1 MQALIDFYQSS
12 HWIYRVFS
20 VVLVVV
26 TVNLIV
32 RIVLN
37 RLQQKVR
44 NSETIW
50 DDALYDA
57 INPPLRLLMWV
68 IGLGIAADLVE
79 PLNDETIF
87 AYIDP
92 LRRLLVIACFAWF
105 LVRLI
110 RKMESAMLQRGT
122 LRGEDLDRTTVE
134 AMAKLLRLSVIITSV
149 LVVLQTLGFSI
160 SGVLAFGGIGGI
172 AIGFAAKDM
181 LANLF
186 GGLTVYMDRPFSVG
200 DWVRS
205 PTIDIEGTVEKIGW
219 RSTRIRR
226 FDKRPI
232 YVPNSLFT
240 SMVVENPSRMTNR
253 RINETIGL
261 RYDDAGVVNEVV
273 NEVREYLHAHP
284 EVDHD
289 QTVIVNFNAYGA
301 SSLDFFIYCLT
312 KTTNWVRYHEVKH
325 AILIDI
331 HGIVTRHGAEFA
343 FPTRT
348 LHMVPPELEGPSMDK
363 QGSGA

>member
-1 MQALIDFYQSS
+1 MPDIIALYQDG
-12 HWIYRVFS
+12 HWIMRVFA
-20 VVLVVV
+20 VVLAVV
-26 TVNLIV
+26 TVNLLLRLILSRLHDQV
-32 RIVLN
+32 RQSSTV
-37 RLQQKVR
+37 
-44 NSETIW
+44 W

-57 INPPLRLLMWV
+57 LNPPLRFLVWV
-68 IGLGIAADLVE
+68 IGLGIAAELVE
-79 PLNDETIF
+79 PLDTDTIF
-87 AYIDP
+87 HYVDP
-92 LRRLLVIACFAWF
+92 LRRVAVIFALGWF
-105 LVRLI
+105 LVRLVEKVEQAI
-110 RKMESAMLQRGT
+110 VHRGE
-122 LRGEDLDRTTVE
+122 LRGEPVDQTTAE
-134 AMAKLLRLSVIITSV
+134 AIAKLLRLSVIITCV

-186 GGLTVYMDRPFSVG
+186 GGLTVYMDRPFAVG

-253 RINETIGL
+253 RIHETIGI
-261 RYDDAGVVNEVV
+261 RYDDAQALDGVVE
-273 NEVREYLHAHP
+273 EVRDYLKNHP
-284 EVDHD
+284 DID
-289 QTVIVNFNAYGA
+289 QNQTVMVNFNAFNN

-312 KTTNWVRYHEVKH
+312 KTTNWARFHEVKH
-325 AILIDI
+325 QILLHI
-331 HGIVTRHGAEFA
+331 HGIVTRRGAQFA

-348 LHMVPPELEGPSMDK
+348 LHMPSPDTDD
-363 QGSGA
+363 SAHE

>member
-1 MQALIDFYQSS
+1 MQDIIEFYQTS
-12 HWIYRVFS
+12 HWIYRVFT
-20 VVLVVV
+20 VVFIVVV
-26 TVNLIV
+26 INLVV
-32 RIVLN
+32 RIVLAHLHK
-37 RLQQKVR
+37 RVR
-44 NSETIW
+44 DSETIW

-57 INPPLRLLMWV
+57 INPPLRFLIWI
-68 IGLGIAADLVE
+68 IGIGIAADLVE
-79 PLNDETIF
+79 PLNDDTIF
-87 AYIDP
+87 SYIDP
-92 LRRLLVIACFAWF
+92 TRRVAVIATFVWF

-110 RKMESAMLQRGT
+110 EKVESAVLIRAQ
-122 LRGEDLDRTTVE
+122 LRGQSVDRTTVE
-134 AMAKLLRLSVIITSV
+134 AMAKLIRLSVIITGV

-172 AIGFAAKDM
+172 AVGFAAKDM

-200 DWVRS
+200 DWIRS
-205 PTIDIEGTVEKIGW
+205 PNVDIEGTVENIGW

-240 SMVVENPSRMTNR
+240 SIVVENPSRMTNR
-253 RINETIGL
+253 RINETIGI
-261 RYDDAGVVNEVV
+261 RYADAARMNEIVVA
-273 NEVREYLHAHP
+273 VREYLTKHEAI
-284 EVDHD
+284 D
-289 QTVIVNFNAYGA
+289 QKQTIIVNFNAYNA

-312 KTTNWVRYHEVKH
+312 KTTNWVEYHDIKH

-331 HGIVTRHGAEFA
+331 HDIVTRHGAEFA

-348 LHMVPPELEGPSMDK
+348 LHMIPENAEVAGDE
-363 QGSGA
+363 

>member
-1 MQALIDFYQSS
+1 MSAILDFYQNE
-12 HWIYRVFS
+12 HWVYRVFT
-20 VVLVVV
+20 VVLIVVS
-26 TVNLIV
+26 VNLIV
-32 RIVLN
+32 RLVLN
-37 RLQQKVR
+37 RLHDKVR
-44 NSETIW
+44 DSETIW

-57 INPPLRLLMWV
+57 INPPLRFLVWI
-68 IGLGIAADLVE
+68 IGIGIAADLVE
-79 PLNDETIF
+79 PLNEETIF

-92 LRRLLVIACFAWF
+92 VRMVAVIATFVWF

-110 RKMESAMLQRGT
+110 EKVEGAMLYRGK
-122 LRGEDLDRTTVE
+122 LRGEELDRTTVE
-134 AMAKLLRLSVIITSV
+134 ALAKLLRLSVIITGV

-205 PTIDIEGTVEKIGW
+205 PNMDIEGTVENIGW

-226 FDKRPI
+226 FNKRPI

-253 RINETIGL
+253 RIHETIGL
-261 RYDDAGVVNEVV
+261 RYADAQKLDGVVDEVKD
-273 NEVREYLHAHP
+273 YLKKH
-284 EVDHD
+284 EEIDHD
-289 QTVIVNFNAYGA
+289 QTIIVNFNAYGP

-312 KTTNWVRYHEVKH
+312 KTTNWVRYHEIKH
-325 AILIDI
+325 QVLMDI
-331 HGIVTRHGAEFA
+331 HRIVQAHGADFA
-343 FPTRT
+343 FPTRS
-348 LHMVPPELEGPSMDK
+348 LHMVHDEVQEP
-363 QGSGA
+363 A

>member
-1 MQALIDFYQSS
+1 MQDIFELYQNG
-12 HWIYRVFS
+12 HWIVRVFA
-20 VVLVVV
+20 VVLAVV
-26 TVNLIV
+26 TVNL
-32 RIVLN
+32 LL
-37 RLQQKVR
+37 RLLLARLHSRVKA
-44 NSETIW
+44 STTIW
-50 DDALYDA
+50 DDAMYEA
-57 INPPLRLLMWV
+57 INPPLRLLIWI

-79 PLNDETIF
+79 PLNEETVF
-87 AYIDP
+87 AYVDP
-92 LRRLLVIACFAWF
+92 VRRVAVIGSLVWF
-105 LVRLI
+105 LVRLVHHV
-110 RKMESAMLQRGT
+110 ELALLQRSATG
-122 LRGEDLDRTTVE
+122 GEPVDRTTVE
-134 AMAKLLRLSVIITSV
+134 AIAKLLRLSVIITGV

-205 PTIDIEGTVEKIGW
+205 PSMDIEGTVEKIGW

-253 RINETIGL
+253 RIHETFGI
-261 RYDDAGVVNEVV
+261 RYADAGVINAVV
-273 NEVREYLHAHP
+273 AEVRDYLKQHA
-284 EVDHD
+284 EIDQD
-289 QTVIVNFNAYGA
+289 QTVIVNFNGYGN

-312 KTTNWVRYHEVKH
+312 RTTSWVKFHEVKH
-325 AILIDI
+325 EVLLQVHA
-331 HGIVTRHGAEFA
+331 IVTRHGAEFA

-348 LHMVPPELEGPSMDK
+348 LHMQPATAEIQHDE
-363 QGSGA
+363 

>member
-1 MQALIDFYQSS
+1 MLQDIIEFYQTS
-12 HWIYRVFS
+12 HWIYRVFT
-20 VVLVVV
+20 VVFVVVVINLVVRMV
-26 TVNLIV
+26 LAHLHK
-32 RIVLN
+32 RI
-37 RLQQKVR
+37 RD
-44 NSETIW
+44 SETIW

-57 INPPLRLLMWV
+57 INPPLRFLIWI
-68 IGLGIAADLVE
+68 IGIGIAADLVE
-79 PLNDETIF
+79 PLNNDTIF

-92 LRRLLVIACFAWF
+92 TRRVAVIATFVWF

-110 RKMESAMLQRGT
+110 EKIESAVLVRAQ
-122 LRGEDLDRTTVE
+122 LRGQSVDRTTVE
-134 AMAKLLRLSVIITSV
+134 AMAKLVRLSVIITGV

-172 AIGFAAKDM
+172 AVGFAAKDM

-200 DWVRS
+200 DWIRS
-205 PTIDIEGTVEKIGW
+205 PNVDIEGTVENIGW

-240 SMVVENPSRMTNR
+240 SIVVENPSRMTNR
-253 RINETIGL
+253 RINETIGI
-261 RYDDAGVVNEVV
+261 RYADAARMNEIVKA
-273 NEVREYLHAHP
+273 VREYLTNHEAI
-284 EVDHD
+284 D
-289 QTVIVNFNAYGA
+289 QKQTIIVNFNAYNA

-312 KTTNWVRYHEVKH
+312 KTTNWVEYHEIKH

-331 HGIVTRHGAEFA
+331 HDIVTQHGAEFA

-348 LHMVPPELEGPSMDK
+348 LHMIPENAE
-363 QGSGA
+363 AAAHE

>member
-1 MQALIDFYQSS
+1 MIQDIIEFYQTS
-12 HWIYRVFS
+12 HWIYRVFT
-20 VVLVVV
+20 VVFIVVTINLLVRLVLV
-26 TVNLIV
+26 
-32 RIVLN
+32 
-37 RLQQKVR
+37 RLHKKVR
-44 NSETIW
+44 DSETIW

-57 INPPLRLLMWV
+57 INPPLRFLIWI
-68 IGLGIAADLVE
+68 IGIGIAADLVE
-79 PLNDETIF
+79 PLSDDTIF

-92 LRRLLVIACFAWF
+92 ARRVAVIGTFAWF

-110 RKMESAMLQRGT
+110 KKVESAVLIRAQM
-122 LRGEDLDRTTVE
+122 RGETIDRTTVE
-134 AMAKLLRLSVIITSV
+134 AMAKLVRLSVIITGV

-172 AIGFAAKDM
+172 AVGFAAKDM

-200 DWVRS
+200 DWIRS
-205 PTIDIEGTVEKIGW
+205 PTVDIEGTVENIGW

-240 SMVVENPSRMTNR
+240 SIVVENPSRMTNR
-253 RINETIGL
+253 RINETIGI
-261 RYDDAGVVNEVV
+261 RYADATRMNKIVED
-273 NEVREYLHAHP
+273 VRAYLKG
-284 EVDHD
+284 HD
-289 QTVIVNFNAYGA
+289 AIDQNQTIIANFNAYGA

-312 KTTNWVRYHEVKH
+312 KTTNWVEYHEVKH
-325 AILIDI
+325 AVLMDV
-331 HGIVTRHGAEFA
+331 HDIVTRHGAEFA

-348 LHMVPPELEGPSMDK
+348 LHMIPENPEAASNE
-363 QGSGA
+363 

>member
-1 MQALIDFYQSS
+1 MQALIEFYQHS
-12 HWIYRVFS
+12 HWIYRVFT

-26 TVNLIV
+26 TVNLVV

-37 RLQQKVR
+37 RLHQKVQD
-44 NSETIW
+44 SETIW
-50 DDALYDA
+50 DDALYEA
-57 INPPLRLLMWV
+57 INPPLRFLMWV

-92 LRRLLVIACFAWF
+92 VRRVLVIATFAWF

-110 RKMESAMLQRGT
+110 QKLESAMLERGQ

-134 AMAKLLRLSVIITSV
+134 AMAKLLRLSVIITAV

-186 GGLTVYMDRPFSVG
+186 GGLTVYMDRPFAVG

-205 PTIDIEGTVEKIGW
+205 PSMDIEGTVEKIGW

-261 RYDDAGVVNEVV
+261 RYDDAGAINAVVA
-273 NEVREYLHAHP
+273 EVRVYLKN
-284 EVDHD
+284 HD
-289 QTVIVNFNAYGA
+289 EIDQNQTIIVNFNAYGA
-301 SSLDFFIYCLT
+301 CSLDFFIYCLT

-325 AILIDI
+325 AILMDI
-331 HGIVTRHGAEFA
+331 HDIVLRNGAEFA

-348 LHMVPPELEGPSMDK
+348 LHMVPAEIQAASNPQELG
-363 QGSGA
+363 

>member
-1 MQALIDFYQSS
+1 MLQDIIEFYQTS
-12 HWIYRVFS
+12 HWIYRVFT
-20 VVLVVV
+20 VVFVVV
-26 TVNLIV
+26 VINLAV
-32 RIVLN
+32 RIVLAHLHK
-37 RLQQKVR
+37 RIR
-44 NSETIW
+44 DSETIW

-57 INPPLRLLMWV
+57 INPPLRFLIWI
-68 IGLGIAADLVE
+68 IGIGIAADLVE
-79 PLNDETIF
+79 PLNNDTIF

-92 LRRLLVIACFAWF
+92 TRRVAVIATFVWF

-110 RKMESAMLQRGT
+110 EKIESAVLVRAQMRGQT
-122 LRGEDLDRTTVE
+122 VDRTTVE
-134 AMAKLLRLSVIITSV
+134 AMAKLVRLSVIITGV

-172 AIGFAAKDM
+172 AVGFAAKDM

-200 DWVRS
+200 DWIRS
-205 PTIDIEGTVEKIGW
+205 PNVDIEGTVENIGW

-240 SMVVENPSRMTNR
+240 SIVVENPSRMTNR
-253 RINETIGL
+253 RINETIGI
-261 RYDDAGVVNEVV
+261 RYADAARMNEIVKA
-273 NEVREYLHAHP
+273 VREYLTHHEAI
-284 EVDHD
+284 D
-289 QTVIVNFNAYGA
+289 QKQTIIVNFNAYNA

-312 KTTNWVRYHEVKH
+312 KTTNWVEYHEIKH

-331 HGIVTRHGAEFA
+331 HDIVTQHGAEFA

-348 LHMVPPELEGPSMDK
+348 LHMIPENAE
-363 QGSGA
+363 AAAHE

>member
-1 MQALIDFYQSS
+1 MIEQFLGLYTNG
-12 HWIYRVFS
+12 HWITRVFT

-26 TVNLIV
+26 TINLV
-32 RIVLN
+32 LRLVLN
-37 RLQQKVR
+37 RLQKRIQA
-44 NSETIW
+44 SATIW
-50 DDALYDA
+50 DDAAYEA
-57 INPPLRLLMWV
+57 INPPLRLLVWI

-79 PLNDETIF
+79 PLHEDTIF
-87 AYIDP
+87 NYVDP
-92 LRRLLVIACFAWF
+92 VRRVAVIATFVWF
-105 LVRLI
+105 LIRLI
-110 RKMESAMLQRGT
+110 REVEGATLARG
-122 LRGEDLDRTTVE
+122 RRSGEPVDRTSVE
-134 AMAKLLRLSVIITSV
+134 AIAKLLRLSVIITGV

-205 PTIDIEGTVEKIGW
+205 PSMDIEGVVENIGW

-240 SMVVENPSRMTNR
+240 SMVVENPSRMTHR
-253 RINETIGL
+253 RINETIGV
-261 RYDDAGVVNEVV
+261 RYADAAALDGIVE
-273 NEVREYLHAHP
+273 EVRNYLQTHP
-284 EVDHD
+284 DID
-289 QTVIVNFNAYGA
+289 TAQTIIVNFNAFA
-301 SSLDFFIYCLT
+301 SSSLEFFIYCLT
-312 KTTNWVRYHEVKH
+312 RTTNWVEYHEVKH
-325 AILIDI
+325 RVLMDI
-331 HGIVTRHGAEFA
+331 HRMVTARGAEFA

-348 LHMVPPELEGPSMDK
+348 LHMIPAEPEPAHE
-363 QGSGA
+363 

>member
-1 MQALIDFYQSS
+1 MQALIEFYQNS
-12 HWIYRVFS
+12 HWIYRVFT
-20 VVLVVV
+20 VVLAVVS
-26 TVNLIV
+26 VNLFV
-32 RIVLN
+32 RIGLN
-37 RLQQKVR
+37 RLQHKVK
-44 NSETIW
+44 NSETVW
-50 DDALYDA
+50 DDAVYDA
-57 INPPLRLLMWV
+57 INPPLRLFMWV

-79 PLNDETIF
+79 PLNEETIF

-92 LRRLLVIACFAWF
+92 VRRVLIIACFAWF
-105 LVRLI
+105 LVRLVQ
-110 RKMESAMLQRGT
+110 KMEIAILQRGT

-186 GGLTVYMDRPFSVG
+186 GGLTVYMDRPFAVG

-205 PTIDIEGTVEKIGW
+205 PSMDIEGTVEKIGW

-253 RINETIGL
+253 RIHETIGL
-261 RYDDAGVVNEVV
+261 RYDDVGVINQVV
-273 NEVREYLHAHP
+273 DEVREYLKS
-284 EVDHD
+284 HD
-289 QTVIVNFNAYGA
+289 EIDQNQTVIVNFNAYGA

-312 KTTNWVRYHEVKH
+312 KTTNWVRFHEVKH
-325 AILIDI
+325 DILMDI
-331 HGIVTRHGAEFA
+331 HRIVSKHGAEFA

-348 LHMVPPELEGPSMDK
+348 LHMVPPDLEAAP
-363 QGSGA
+363 GSEGQTHL

>member
-1 MQALIDFYQSS
+1 MQDLIDFYQNG
-12 HWIYRVFS
+12 HWIYRVFT
-20 VVLVVV
+20 VVLLVV
-26 TVNLIV
+26 TVNLLV
-32 RIVLN
+32 RVVLN
-37 RLQQKVR
+37 RLQHKVR
-44 NSETIW
+44 ASETIW
-50 DDALYDA
+50 DDAVYDA
-57 INPPLRLLMWV
+57 INPPLRLLMWI

-92 LRRLLVIACFAWF
+92 VRRVGVIVTFVWF

-110 RKMESAMLQRGT
+110 AKMESAMLQRGHV
-122 LRGEDLDRTTVE
+122 RGQDVDRTTVE
-134 AMAKLLRLSVIITSV
+134 AMAKLLRLSVIITGV

-186 GGLTVYMDRPFSVG
+186 GGLTVYMDRPFAVG

-261 RYDDAGVVNEVV
+261 RYSDAVHMDSIVNKVKA
-273 NEVREYLHAHP
+273 YLSEHD
-284 EVDHD
+284 EVDQN
-289 QTVIVNFNAYGA
+289 QTIIVNFNAYGVN
-301 SSLDFFIYCLT
+301 SLDFFIYCLT
-312 KTTNWVRYHEVKH
+312 KTTNWVHYHSVKH
-325 AILIDI
+325 AILIDV
-331 HGIVTRHGAEFA
+331 HDIVTAHGAEFA

-348 LHMVPPELEGPSMDK
+348 LHMAAGESTGKSDPDE
-363 QGSGA
+363 